1 MGNEGEEIQPVK
13 SLDMIGLF
21 CPVPLFETKKAINT
35 IEIGQILEVLAD
47 DPGSEPDLKSFTKRT
62 GHKLLKIEKFPDHL
76 RFLIQ
81 RSK

>member
-1 MGNEGEEIQPVK
+1 MGNQGEEIKPVK
-13 SLDMIGLF
+13 SLDTIGLF

-47 DPGSEPDLKSFTKRT
+47 DPGAEPDLKSFTKRT
-62 GHKLLKIEKFPDHL
+62 GHKLLKIEKNPDYI

-81 RSK
+81 RTK